1 MRLKNSKNALLW
13 IFKYSKSNLPWV
25 VLLSVITGIIS
36 FGYIYLALVSKQ
48 VLDIATK
55 DIDGSLLISIL
66 EIAGIIILQCILNIV
81 YANIFIRANGRID
94 VRIKQGLFSLP
105 YTFNFC

>member
-36 FGYIYLALVSKQ
+36 FGYIYLALVSKR

-55 DIDGSLLISIL
+55 DVDGSLLLSIL
-66 EIAGIIILQCILNIV
+66 EICWNNYFTMCPQYNICK
-81 YANIFIRANGRID
+81 YIYQSRR
-94 VRIKQGLFSLP
+94 
-105 YTFNFC
+105 